1 MMLGKI
7 GRRIRIGA
15 SERLRLVGSSRRFP
29 TNNKAAIEPTKNGEK
44 TDGALT
50 HHDSYRDLDKLD
62 FMTAAKILFTT
73 PPKQKKFGY
82 FCFFLLL
89 LYAKLLHKDSGY
101 KLHICTAKGPVPIQI
116 GCVNRIKELET
127 VYLVAQYARHEMKK
141 MDADLEKKQVEEA
154 KKTKAAEGE
163 ALQSNPQLLEVKER
177 LDSLEKTVKEIMTE
191 SKTQRNI
198 KVSDRQEGDRKQH
211 ASSPVGS
218 DRPKIKQETYDVG
231 DQKGSQAQSA
241 RDEK

>member
-15 SERLRLVGSSRRFP
+15 SERLRLVRSSRRFS

-73 PPKQKKFGY
+73 PPKQKKFG
-82 FCFFLLL
+82 LVSSVS
-89 LYAKLLHKDSGY
+89 A
-101 KLHICTAKGPVPIQI
+101 
-116 GCVNRIKELET
+116 

-141 MDADLEKKQVEEA
+141 MDAELEKKQVEEA

-218 DRPKIKQETYDVG
+218 DCPKNKQETHDAG
-231 DQKGSQAQSA
+231 DQKGSQARSA